1 MRNEPNPALQ
11 HENTATCCHG
21 LVLTVLYSDTFG
33 KRNKADQTDE
43 AHERRHLSRSYQKR
57 GVERLYRVSQ
67 RAEQFAA
74 QCHLQPDLL
83 SWPTSAADRTP
94 TFSACRNIS
103 CLCYRPSP
111 RRFQFQYSV
120 AFQRSRSLM
129 KSRIQRTGS
138 AYLDCSVRKK
148 RLQVKASIKFERK
161 LLVPAL
167 KGLVAKQ
174 STL

>member
-1 MRNEPNPALQ
+1 VRNEPNPALQ

-43 AHERRHLSRSYQKR
+43 AHERRPLSRSYQKR

-83 SWPTSAADRTP
+83 SLT
-94 TFSACRNIS
+94 NIRG
-103 CLCYRPSP
+103 RPYSNLLGLP
-111 RRFQFQYSV
+111 QY
-120 AFQRSRSLM
+120 F
-129 KSRIQRTGS
+129 
-138 AYLDCSVRKK
+138 
-148 RLQVKASIKFERK
+148 
-161 LLVPAL
+161 LLVLSPVAASLSISVFRRISAESIANEVQNTENRFRLSWLFCAQKAPA
-167 KGLVAKQ
+167 G
-174 STL
+174 